1 MTEQK
6 APSLVLTGSTGYLGK
21 QVLAALKA
29 TNVKVES
36 FSFSKFLRG
45 AAEPAALRRLQQ
57 ADVVC
62 HLAGIH
68 PHQPIT
74 PSENLYWEVN
84 VVGTKKL
91 LTAAQNA
98 GRIVFAS
105 SAMAAGGKTQPGPNQ
120 GLLAYANS
128 KRAAEALVVEC
139 AGINASSLSLR
150 FQAIAGAHREPCV
163 GLIGNALR
171 AAREGTPLTIFRQA
185 PPREY
190 LHVADAASAIV
201 AACLAPV
208 EGHSVID
215 IGTGFPQHV
224 STVVQTVER
233 VTGVEIQKHS
243 VRSRTEPAPQTSD
256 LLAARTLLRW
266 QACRSGLTRIIIDQ
280 WEDQQHRATISI
292 PTGAGLI
299 P

>member
-1 MTEQK
+1 MIEQK

-29 TNVKVES
+29 ANVNVES
-36 FSFSKFLRG
+36 FSFSKFLVG
-45 AAEPAALRRLQQ
+45 AAEPTALRMLQQ

-68 PHQPIT
+68 PHQSIT
-74 PSENLYWEVN
+74 PSDNLYWEAN

-98 GRIVFAS
+98 RRIVFAS
-105 SAMAAGGKTQPGPNQ
+105 SAMAARGETQPGANQ
-120 GLLAYANS
+120 GLLAYASS

-139 AGINASSLSLR
+139 AANKASSISLR
-150 FQAIAGAHREPCV
+150 FQAVAGAHRQPCV

-171 AAREGTPLTIFRQA
+171 AACEGTSLTIFQQA

-190 LHVADAASAIV
+190 LHVADAASATV
-201 AACLAPV
+201 AACLTPI

-215 IGTGFPQHV
+215 IGTGLPQHV
-224 STVVQTVER
+224 STVVETVEQ
-233 VTGVEIQKHS
+233 VTGVKIKR
-243 VRSRTEPAPQTSD
+243 RSAESRIEPAPRTSD
-256 LLAARTLLRW
+256 LLAARKLLGWR
-266 QACRSGLTRIIIDQ
+266 ACRSSLARIIIDQ
-280 WEDQQHRATISI
+280 WEDQQHRAMVL
-292 PTGAGLI
+292 PADGHRK
-299 P
+299 